1 MDECSRN
8 ASVLRTK
15 FDIYFF
21 ILIATKESEEHDGGH
36 GREFLTC
43 NQCLQ
48 RPIKTFFN
56 TSTSMC
62 NFWHNVEEDQCF
74 VEEETTQ

>member
-15 FDIYFF
+15 FYIYVF
-21 ILIATKESEEHDGGH
+21 ILIATKERGELDGGY
-36 GREFLTC
+36 GRKFLTC

-48 RPIKTFFN
+48 RAIKTFFE
-56 TSTSMC
+56 TSLVMC
-62 NFWHNVEEDQCF
+62 NICHKVEEDQYLV
-74 VEEETTQ
+74 VEEATQ